1 MIERFETVI
10 SGFKLLQ
17 RYFVCLDHSRSSWI
31 DIVLF
36 FRVHCF
42 KLLDVHDKQVL
53 LEYVQIL
60 KSRFQGSAGTIRNF
74 RGIHAV
80 DRKLVG
86 RQCTVK
92 SRRALHKLC
101 SASQYRRNARR
112 SNRSPVR

>member
-17 RYFVCLDHSRSSWI
+17 RYFVCLDHSRRSWI

-60 KSRFQGSAGTIRNF
+60 KSRVQGSAGTIRNF
-74 RGIHAV
+74 RGMNAAG
-80 DRKLVG
+80 RKLTG

-92 SRRALHKLC
+92 SKQ
-101 SASQYRRNARR
+101 STSQVRFPVL
-112 SNRSPVR
+112 SN